1 MTEELGKIEK
11 PSVASFG
18 RQRKLYL
25 VPLLYTGPD
34 APTEYLERF
43 ERYWREVEEQI
54 TNQESKIGRV
64 TRIYHE
70 SVALGGEEGLTI
82 MERLSP
88 SSHRIAGE
96 KCRHGAVLEITEEA
110 ELANECMDWERC
122 LLMGFISRKATTT
135 VSEFF
140 REASQRR
147 YEFIAQRIDETL
159 PDNGIGVLFIR
170 EGHSVQF
177 PADITVFLVA
187 PPSLDGIHRWLRERP
202 TTAEQGSA
210 DEDAAEKD
218 SAEQDSAE
226 QDAEDS
232 QPADEPPPPADEATP
247 DGGAVENS

>member
-11 PSVASFG
+11 PTAASFDK
-18 RQRKLYL
+18 QRKLYL

-34 APTEYLERF
+34 APAEYLEHF
-43 ERYWREVEEQI
+43 ERYWQEVNEHI
-54 TNQESKIGRV
+54 SNQESKIGQI

-70 SVALGGEEGLTI
+70 SIALGGEEGLTI

-88 SSHRIAGE
+88 PSHRIAGE
-96 KCRHGAVLEITEEA
+96 KCRQGAVLEITEEA

-122 LLMGFISRKATTT
+122 LMMGFISQKAAEA
-135 VSEFF
+135 VSGFF
-140 REASQRR
+140 LEASQRR

-159 PDNGIGVLFIR
+159 PDNGVGVLFIR

-210 DEDAAEKD
+210 DEDAADEG
-218 SAEQDSAE
+218 AEHSH
-226 QDAEDS
+226 
-232 QPADEPPPPADEATP
+232 PADEASP
-247 DGGAVENS
+247 PAGEMENG